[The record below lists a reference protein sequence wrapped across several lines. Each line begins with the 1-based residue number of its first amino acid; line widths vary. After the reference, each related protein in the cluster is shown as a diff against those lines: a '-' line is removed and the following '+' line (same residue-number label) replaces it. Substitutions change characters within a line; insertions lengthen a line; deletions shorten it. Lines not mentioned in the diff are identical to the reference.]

1 GIIFGLIPAFQAS
14 HPNLNEALKESTAS
28 SAGRAPSQRR
38 LSTRTLL
45 VAGQITL
52 SFVLL
57 ASAGLLVKSL
67 LRLQAINL
75 GFSPAGI
82 TSMSLE
88 GRGVKQQFYEQ
99 LLARVQQMPG
109 IESASVASTAPLL
122 GHNSITIM
130 EIKGQPENHDAG
142 PPAVGLNVIS
152 PNYFSTLGI
161 HL

>member
-1 GIIFGLIPAFQAS
+1 
-14 HPNLNEALKESTAS
+14 
-28 SAGRAPSQRR
+28 
-38 LSTRTLL
+38 
-45 VAGQITL
+45 QITL

-82 TSMSLE
+82 TTMSLE

-161 HL
+161 HLVRGRAFTEQDRIGAPRVAVINQAAAKRFFAAQDPLGQRIKLY